1 MAYGGVTGYT
11 AGIVNGSIKNAREYL
26 MLCIRNFMCC
36 IDQREDSLNAQLV
49 TEYKPDKYYFKSYKE
64 AVEELD
70 RVENMTFDE
79 IEAEYVNHLR
89 EKSEYEKRM
98 YNRMVDEYAKYKRI
112 LDEVEKWMPPTE
124 EHEAI
129 KSFAIN
135 QIKMCMPTE
144 DEIEERRLLSGRA
157 IKVSDDDIRDW
168 YNTILG
174 CAKRHVEIRGEML
187 DEQIKIAHN
196 RTEFLRKFIDSLPK
210 ES

>member
-11 AGIVNGSIKNAREYL
+11 AGIVDGSIKNASEFL
-26 MLCIRNFMCC
+26 KLCIRAFMCC
-36 IDQREDSLNAQLV
+36 FDQRDDSLYSPLV
-49 TEYKPDKYYFKSYKE
+49 TEFKADEYYFRSYKQ
-64 AVEELD
+64 AEEDLEQI
-70 RVENMTFDE
+70 ENMTFDDVE
-79 IEAEYVNHLR
+79 AKYIKEERERIEYD
-89 EKSEYEKRM
+89 KRM
-98 YNRMVDEYAKYKRI
+98 YERMVDEYAKYKRI

-168 YNTILG
+168 YNTILV